1 MLLIKLIIPQGDIQ
15 ANKAYLINPCHILCA
30 EDIDPSRAVTYTVE
44 LKRHGGPLG
53 ITISGTEEPF
63 DPIFISGLT
72 EGGLA
77 EK

>member
-1 MLLIKLIIPQGDIQ
+1 MFVYIQIITKLFHVLIF
-15 ANKAYLINPCHILCA
+15 
-30 EDIDPSRAVTYTVE
+30 IDDADNETISYTVE

-72 EGGLA
+72 PGGLA
-77 EK
+77 AR